1 LPCNAITNELDA
13 EDFSFS
19 NKLQHEAEAAFA
31 ERKGKDNFV
40 EYEFH
45 EYKGLPDRNRISR
58 LEVVL
63 NNV

>member
-1 LPCNAITNELDA
+1 MVTNELGA

-19 NKLQHEAEAAFA
+19 NKLQFEAEATFA

-45 EYKGLPDRNRISR
+45 EYKGLPDFNRMSR
-58 LEVVL
+58 MEVVL